1 MLKDLDENVEK
12 YKMQAGKAESAIRL
26 DQQLNVMKRNWIELN
41 NKLKKFQKPAK
52 FDQNLNKVGKQLDD
66 IDQAMYMIEINSEDP
81 DTIHLQL
88 EHCMKFYKTLSELK
102 PQIEFVLKQ
111 GRSIV
116 DKKQVDNT
124 DELTRQLD
132 ALKQKYNELGSRVT
146 NGKNDLEKGFKMA
159 KKFRKEYSIINDFLG
174 KIDGELRKIEQKPLS
189 KNYNDELEWIK
200 NTKVEIN
207 KVENINLETMRS
219 LRRSLEDL
227 IRYKPQTSSSIQQQ
241 TKLSSVTSK
250 IHDIEQKVN
259 NIQRRIDDRALFLN
273 EQAKKLDESYD
284 TFLTRYRQISI
295 LIQSLHHEL
304 IEAER
309 VNSRETFD
317 VI

>member
-1 MLKDLDENVEK
+1 
-12 YKMQAGKAESAIRL
+12 MQAGKAESAIRL

-52 FDQNLNKVGKQLDD
+52 FDQNLSKVGKQLDD

-227 IRYKPQTSSSIQQQ
+227 IRYKPQPSSSIQQQ